1 MVIIA
6 VYWPVCIFC
15 KGEPVK
21 RGEQTWSYQPLT
33 YLSTGFTTK
42 TFTLLISCPAL
53 IPTKFY

>member
-21 RGEQTWSYQPLT
+21 KGEQIWTV
-33 YLSTGFTTK
+33 
-42 TFTLLISCPAL
+42 ISH
-53 IPTKFY
+53 